1 MSRAI
6 TQSRFFN
13 EALEAHNRYRALHGC
28 PPVELDEKLNQM
40 AAEWAENLAA
50 NDKLYYRDTE
60 YKKEPLGENIL
71 RANCVYFSGMKFI
84 RVQVLVRFFIRSLL
98 IEYKCL

>member
-13 EALEAHNRYRALHGC
+13 EALEAHNRYRKLHGC
-28 PPVELDEKLNQM
+28 PPVELDDKLSQM
-40 AAEWAENLAA
+40 AAEWAEELAIK
-50 NDKLYYRDTE
+50 DRLEYRNKD

-71 RANCVYFSGMKFI
+71 RAQCVYFSGETEMRHF
-84 RVQVLVRFFIRSLL
+84 LN
-98 IEYKCL
+98 Y